1 MSSRE
6 ERTQEV
12 QGEVGRPQLEQWRCL
27 GPHADHPLCH
37 HNLPVSLDGLNEPH
51 PTPKTAQITLLLKKK
66 KKSSFPQLEAKGKKK
81 ELGSTRSS
89 RISAVLWEPICAHTV
104 GVLIAHTEQEPFSLS
119 RTGSVLQPFSPGHKR
134 AVISVR
140 PPGPPGLVGRI
151 PALLLPTS
159 SPLARSSLTPFV
171 LSLSSSLEAAGIE
184 AREPPGMFLPSLF
197 FFFPLSLSLSL
208 GLM

>member
-51 PTPKTAQITLLLKKK
+51 PTPETAQITLLLKKK
-66 KKSSFPQLEAKGKKK
+66 KSSFPQLEARGKKK
-81 ELGSTRSS
+81 KKNWGQREAAVFQPSFGNRS
-89 RISAVLWEPICAHTV
+89 ALTLWV
-104 GVLIAHTEQEPFSLS
+104 FSLHTLN
-119 RTGSVLQPFSPGHKR
+119 RRRFP
-134 AVISVR
+134 
-140 PPGPPGLVGRI
+140 LVGQALCCSPSRPAI
-151 PALLLPTS
+151 KGQRFRCDPRALPAWSAASRRCCFQPPRLWLALLSRLLFCLSPPLWRLQGLRPESLQECSCLPY
-159 SPLARSSLTPFV
+159 
-171 LSLSSSLEAAGIE
+171 
-184 AREPPGMFLPSLF
+184 F
-197 FFFPLSLSLSL
+197 FFFPSLSLSL